1 MIVRRYGGAPDSRM
15 ALMLMKHLPAQIEA
29 GMIGES
35 CLARR
40 HGVDVGSYSK
50 RAARERTPP
59 GPHPLTLLRVAL
71 AGSPRYRDQWAVRAR
86 VGLLPDCSATRWVSP
101 SGPQRRLGREA
112 EA

>member
-1 MIVRRYGGAPDSRM
+1 MIIRRYGGAPDSRM

-40 HGVDVGSYSK
+40 HGVDVGSHSK
-50 RAARERTPP
+50 GAARERTPP

-71 AGSPRYRDQWAVRAR
+71 ADPPQYRDQRAVRAR
-86 VGLLPDCSATRWVSP
+86 VGPLPDSSAARWASP
-101 SGPQRRLGREA
+101 SGPHRRLGREA